1 MDGFSLGWVSHYGVP
16 SSITTDRGMQFLSNA
31 WSQLMQT
38 WGIRSHTTTAYHPE
52 ANGLV
57 ERFHRRLKESLLA
70 ASHDKP
76 NEWYWQLP
84 AVLLSIRTTLKPD
97 IGASPAEMVYG
108 EPISIPG
115 TLLSDLDLED
125 DQLRQQRAAVNDLRV
140 EVARLQPMPTSA
152 HRKQRVQ
159 LPDNLR
165 EASHVFIRKAGVQPC
180 FAAPYSG
187 PYRVVSRKD
196 TYFKVAMPG
205 RGTES
210 VALARIKPA
219 NIEADDPEGE
229 DLPAPVTPPSPP
241 RPGRPP
247 GWRSRPPAPTDRRTR
262 QQDSQDAP
270 LPPEDSDDFQSS
282 SSSHQMTPRRLF
294 HEPNDAEAPS
304 SSSDTSTSGSSQ
316 SAPSS
321 CARTAPFARRQATTA
336 PDAATP
342 STSGQAIPLPA
353 PSTSGHAPSA
363 NAEPRA
369 PRFFTTPAER
379 RFSAKGSGRIN
390 YAAPLRALLNATLF

>member
-1 MDGFSLGWVSHYGVP
+1 
-16 SSITTDRGMQFLSNA
+16 
-31 WSQLMQT
+31 
-38 WGIRSHTTTAYHPE
+38 
-52 ANGLV
+52 
-57 ERFHRRLKESLLA
+57 
-70 ASHDKP
+70 
-76 NEWYWQLP
+76 
-84 AVLLSIRTTLKPD
+84 
-97 IGASPAEMVYG
+97 
-108 EPISIPG
+108 
-115 TLLSDLDLED
+115 
-125 DQLRQQRAAVNDLRV
+125 
-140 EVARLQPMPTSA
+140 
-152 HRKQRVQ
+152 
-159 LPDNLR
+159 
-165 EASHVFIRKAGVQPC
+165 
-180 FAAPYSG
+180 
-187 PYRVVSRKD
+187 
-196 TYFKVAMPG
+196 MPG

-379 RFSAKGSGRIN
+379 RFSSKGSGRIN